1 MSEQLHDHDHDHE
14 TETETTDRV
23 EATAPA
29 TEVTVRRN
37 AGLAGAIGAAAAVVA
52 ILYLSRASGSGAW
65 LDWAICLVMGVVAA
79 AWLQAFVDART
90 PLLVADAQGLRVRQ
104 GRAWHGMPWEAVE
117 ALEHLPRTSVLR
129 DGRLEVFP
137 VEGEPLSVPLSLS
150 VRVTGAG
157 DDLTAALDALAA
169 GAAEVV
175 EVYDDY
181 ADEPESAE
189 SAEEPAEVPEPEP
202 EPAESAPV
210 VLTRAATS
218 ADSAEDE
225 AGDVV
230 EERRLP
236 DPRPWLAGAI
246 NGLARL
252 RRTPAEG
259 RADGPTED
267 EAISEEQVAAQ
278 EDSTP
283 TPSPLRDPVS
293 AARIEVRSDLATADE
308 DDIEHTAVRALR
320 RPGRVDLVEESVP
333 AESAPVVPTRTTIAD
348 DSAVEPE
355 PAADPVIGPQ
365 LAAAR
370 ERLRLSVDQLAER
383 TRIRPHVI
391 ESIEVDDFAPCGG
404 DFYARG
410 HLRTLARIV
419 GIDVA
424 PLLATY
430 EERYADAPVNARRV
444 FEAEL
449 ATGSGSIR
457 GTRGGPSW
465 SVLVAAVMVLV
476 LAWSVARLF
485 MDGTVALDK
494 EPPLDGSAGLSSSA
508 TGSVTS
514 LRLDAAGGGAAVKVV
529 DGDGQLVFTGD
540 LAFGQVKTL
549 KKVVTPIKVTSSDGS
564 LVVAL
569 GDGDPKKIGQTG
581 ERATQTYVVR
591 R

>member
-1 MSEQLHDHDHDHE
+1 MSEQLHDH
-14 TETETTDRV
+14 ETTDTNESTHESTDV
-23 EATAPA
+23 AEAGTPIA
-29 TEVTVRRN
+29 EVTVRRN
-37 AGLAGAIGAAAAVVA
+37 AGLAGAIGGVAAVVA

-65 LDWAICLVMGVVAA
+65 LDWALCLGMGAVAA

-90 PLLVADAQGLRVRQ
+90 PLLVADAHGLRVRQ
-104 GRAWHGMPWEAVE
+104 GRAWHGMPWDAVE

-137 VEGEPLSVPLSLS
+137 VEGEPLSVPLSMS
-150 VRVTGAG
+150 TRVAGAG

-181 ADEPESAE
+181 AAESEVEPE
-189 SAEEPAEVPEPEP
+189 AEVAPEPEI
-202 EPAESAPV
+202 EAEA
-210 VLTRAATS
+210 
-218 ADSAEDE
+218 ADSA
-225 AGDVV
+225 VV
-230 EERRLP
+230 AADSAAAVREETEERAEERRLP

-252 RRTPAEG
+252 RRTPGEGVAEDQAS
-259 RADGPTED
+259 ADEH
-267 EAISEEQVAAQ
+267 VAALA
-278 EDSTP
+278 ETTP
-283 TPSPLRDPVS
+283 TPAPLRDPLT
-293 AARIEVRSDLATADE
+293 AARIEVRSDLATGLQADP
-308 DDIEHTAVRALR
+308 DDLEHTAVRELR
-320 RPGRVDLVEESVP
+320 RPGRVDLVEEAVP
-333 AESAPVVPTRTTIAD
+333 EVEAASMTAVAALRIDDLEVPEAAP
-348 DSAVEPE
+348 
-355 PAADPVIGPQ
+355 DPVIGPQ

-430 EERYADAPVNARRV
+430 EERYADAPVDPRRV

-449 ATGSGSIR
+449 ATGGSGGIR

-476 LAWSVARLF
+476 LAWSIARLF
-485 MDGTVALDK
+485 MDGPVALDK

-514 LRLDAAGGGAAVKVV
+514 LRLDAAGGGAAVKVI
-529 DGDGQLVFTGD
+529 DGEGQLVFTGD

-564 LVVAL
+564 LVVTL
-569 GDGDPKKIGQTG
+569 GGGDAKAIGDTG

>member
-1 MSEQLHDHDHDHE
+1 MSEQLHDHE
-14 TETETTDRV
+14 ITDTHV
-23 EATAPA
+23 VTDVDGAGTPPV
-29 TEVTVRRN
+29 EVTVRRN
-37 AGLAGAIGAAAAVVA
+37 AGLAGAIGGVAAVVA

-65 LDWAICLVMGVVAA
+65 LDWALCLGMGAVAA

-90 PLLVADAQGLRVRQ
+90 PLLVADAHGLRVRQ
-104 GRAWHGMPWEAVE
+104 GRAWHGMPWDAVE

-150 VRVTGAG
+150 TRVAGAG

-181 ADEPESAE
+181 SAE
-189 SAEEPAEVPEPEP
+189 SEVESEVESEIEPETGIEAEPAVAAAEAPELVPDETE
-202 EPAESAPV
+202 E
-210 VLTRAATS
+210 RA
-218 ADSAEDE
+218 
-225 AGDVV
+225 

-252 RRTPAEG
+252 RRTPGEG
-259 RADGPTED
+259 VPEDQVIADEH
-267 EAISEEQVAAQ
+267 VAALA
-278 EDSTP
+278 ETTP
-283 TPSPLRDPVS
+283 TPAPLRDPLT
-293 AARIEVRSDLATADE
+293 AARIEVRSDLTTDPDE
-308 DDIEHTAVRALR
+308 LEQTAVRELR
-320 RPGRVDLVEESVP
+320 RPGRVDLVEEAVPEVEAASVT
-333 AESAPVVPTRTTIAD
+333 AVAPLRID
-348 DSAVEPE
+348 DLEAPE
-355 PAADPVIGPQ
+355 AAPDPVIGPQ

-430 EERYADAPVNARRV
+430 EERYADAPVDPRRV

-449 ATGSGSIR
+449 ATGSSGGIR

-485 MDGTVALDK
+485 MDGPVALDK

-529 DGDGQLVFTGD
+529 DGEGQLVFTGD

-564 LVVAL
+564 LVVTV
-569 GDGDPKKIGQTG
+569 GDGDAKAIGETG
-581 ERATQTYVVR
+581 ERASQTYVVR

>member
-1 MSEQLHDHDHDHE
+1 
-14 TETETTDRV
+14 V
-23 EATAPA
+23 EAVPDETG
-29 TEVTVRRN
+29 E
-37 AGLAGAIGAAAAVVA
+37 
-52 ILYLSRASGSGAW
+52 RA
-65 LDWAICLVMGVVAA
+65 
-79 AWLQAFVDART
+79 
-90 PLLVADAQGLRVRQ
+90 
-104 GRAWHGMPWEAVE
+104 
-117 ALEHLPRTSVLR
+117 
-129 DGRLEVFP
+129 
-137 VEGEPLSVPLSLS
+137 
-150 VRVTGAG
+150 
-157 DDLTAALDALAA
+157 
-169 GAAEVV
+169 
-175 EVYDDY
+175 
-181 ADEPESAE
+181 
-189 SAEEPAEVPEPEP
+189 
-202 EPAESAPV
+202 
-210 VLTRAATS
+210 
-218 ADSAEDE
+218 
-225 AGDVV
+225 

-246 NGLARL
+246 NQLARL
-252 RRTPAEG
+252 RRTPGEVVPEDQVI
-259 RADGPTED
+259 ADEH
-267 EAISEEQVAAQ
+267 VAALAGT
-278 EDSTP
+278 TP
-283 TPSPLRDPVS
+283 TPAPLRDPLT
-293 AARIEVRSDLATADE
+293 AARIEVRSDLTTDS
-308 DDIEHTAVRALR
+308 DDVEHTAVRELR
-320 RPGRVDLVEESVP
+320 RPGRVDLVEEAVP
-333 AESAPVVPTRTTIAD
+333 EVEAAGTTAVAPLRIDDLEVP
-348 DSAVEPE
+348 E
-355 PAADPVIGPQ
+355 AAPDPVIGPQ

-430 EERYADAPVNARRV
+430 EERYADAPVDPRRV

-449 ATGSGSIR
+449 ATGSSGGIR

-485 MDGTVALDK
+485 MDSPVALDK

-514 LRLDAAGGGAAVKVV
+514 LRLDAAGGGAAVKVI
-529 DGDGQLVFTGD
+529 DGEGQLVFTGD

-564 LVVAL
+564 LVVTL
-569 GDGDPKKIGQTG
+569 GDGDAKAIGETG
-581 ERATQTYVVR
+581 ERASQTYVVR